1 MKPQPLT
8 RRRFLATA
16 GASSALATFPL
27 HAAEPVA
34 AARMTSGLVDC
45 QSHLFFPEVLDM
57 MRKRQAEPLVYDHEG
72 TAFLKM
78 GDWLR
83 KVPPAY
89 VSVEAKLAAMDASGI
104 AITLLSNNDPG
115 PEWFS
120 DDGPAVAHVIH
131 DSLAGVRSSGT
142 RPLRE
147 EARVRRHPALH
158 QPRGRL
164 VRRTAVSLALRPRGG
179 TRRAHPP
186 ASGQAHDHRTG
197 EGLRV
202 DQHVGE
208 HVREHNRHGPHHCQ
222 RFARQA
228 SEAQARL
235 PASRFLAMSY
245 FR

>member
-131 DSLAGVRSSGT
+131 DSLAGVVAKHPTRFRGLCTLPLQNEAAAAAELDRCVKKLGFVGILLYTNLAGAWCDEQQFHQEPGGRS
-142 RPLRE
+142 
-147 EARVRRHPALH
+147 
-158 QPRGRL
+158 
-164 VRRTAVSLALRPRGG
+164 
-179 TRRAHPP
+179 
-186 ASGQAHDHRTG
+186 
-197 EGLRV
+197 
-202 DQHVGE
+202 
-208 HVREHNRHGPHHCQ
+208 
-222 RFARQA
+222 
-228 SEAQARL
+228 
-235 PASRFLAMSY
+235 
-245 FR
+245 